1 MEELS
6 NQVFSAIKGVWKHR
20 WLMAI
25 LSWLVFMAG
34 TTTVF
39 LLPDT
44 YQASARVYVDTQS
57 ILKPLMSSMTSMP
70 NVEQQVLIMN
80 RSLLSRPNVERL
92 IRMADLDI
100 KAKTVKDFEQ
110 LVFEL
115 TNQIKLGGTGREDI
129 YTITYDHRNPQVA
142 KDVVQS
148 LLTIFVEGSFG
159 DKKQDSQ
166 KAVAFIDEQ
175 IKAYETKLVTAENAL
190 KDFRIKNA
198 EILPREGITY
208 SAKLAQVAEVLEQ
221 ARLELREA
229 EQTRNALKKQMAG
242 EDTVLLLDQ
251 NVAVSTESEVDAR
264 LKGLYK
270 NLDSLQ
276 LQFTDRHPDIMA
288 TRQLIAQLES
298 RKEQETRQQRERP
311 ATRPNYNPMMQQL
324 GASLAE
330 AEASVAALTAR
341 VSEYASRYAK
351 LKALTKAI
359 PEAETQLAQ
368 LNRDYEVNKDNYEK
382 LIGRREAAK
391 LSEELTATGMIKF
404 RIIDPPVVPQKPIGP
419 NRLRLLSFV
428 LALSLAA
435 GIGGAFAMSQIR
447 PTFASLSSLR
457 AATDMPL
464 LGAVTMNWRPA
475 DRMRETR
482 NVYLL
487 GLALFGL
494 IVFYAAA
501 VFKAA

>member
-6 NQVFSAIKGVWKHR
+6 NQVFSALKGVWKYR
-20 WLMAI
+20 WLMAV
-25 LSWLVFMAG
+25 LSWLVFVAG
-34 TTTVF
+34 AATVY

-100 KAKTVKDFEQ
+100 KAKGAKDFEQ

-115 TNQIKLGGTGREDI
+115 TNEIKLGGTGREDI
-129 YTITYDHRNPQVA
+129 YTITYNHQNPRVA

-175 IKAYETKLVTAENAL
+175 IKAYEVKLVAAENAL
-190 KDFRIKNA
+190 KEFKIKNA
-198 EILPREGITY
+198 GILPREGITY
-208 SAKLAQVAEVLEQ
+208 ATKLAQVAEVLDQ
-221 ARLELREA
+221 ARLDLREA

-242 EDTVLLLDQ
+242 EEPVLLMDQ
-251 NVAVSTESEVDAR
+251 NVATSTESEFDAR

-270 NLDSLQ
+270 NLDALQ
-276 LQFTDRHPDIMA
+276 MQFTDRHPDIMA
-288 TRQLIAQLES
+288 TKQLISQLEA
-298 RKEQETRQQRERP
+298 RKEQEARQQKERP
-311 ATRPNYNPMMQQL
+311 ATRPNYSPMMQQL

-330 AEASVAALTAR
+330 AEATVAALTAR
-341 VSEYASRYAK
+341 VSEYAARFAK
-351 LKALTKAI
+351 LKTLTKAV
-359 PEAETQLAQ
+359 PEVETQLAQ
-368 LNRDYEVNKDNYEK
+368 LNRDYQVNKDNYEK

-419 NRLRLLSFV
+419 NRLRLFSFV

-435 GIGGAFAMSQIR
+435 GLGGAFAMSQIR
-447 PTFASLSSLR
+447 PTFASLPSLR
-457 AATDMPL
+457 EATDVPL
-464 LGAVTMNWRPA
+464 LGAVTMNWTPA
-475 DRMRETR
+475 ERMRETR
-482 NVYLL
+482 SNYLL
-487 GLALFGL
+487 GLTFIGL
-494 IVFYAAA
+494 AVFYAAV
-501 VFKAA
+501 VFKAV